1 MNSRAIPTRYKGCLF
16 RSRNEARWAVFF
28 ETIGIRW
35 THEAEGFHIPNY
47 SGYLPDFYVEP
58 WRSWVEIKSGDPS
71 PEERAKCRL
80 LSDTTN
86 QFVLLLAG
94 EPYPARYHAFLC
106 VPKDHPWPY
115 APEDFIGPGQL
126 AQSRHG
132 HGLWF
137 VEPMAA
143 AICLD
148 HTDISKAEDSSDM
161 PLLTEKLQQAFD
173 AARSARFEYG
183 AAT

>member
-132 HGLWF
+132 QGLWF